1 MNRLLDE
8 LLGKKAV
15 IMSRGAVA
23 DHQDMGLVEAIDDEV
38 IKIRKESEVVYIL
51 RHNVRLIKPFEH

>member
-15 IMSRGAVA
+15 IMSRGAAA

-51 RHNVRLIKPFEH
+51 RHNVRLIKPFDH